1 MNPSSPLYEVESSM
15 ERHAG
20 GAMAL
25 RGLIAVVLGAIAIRK
40 PDVALGAFVLIV
52 AIYAFAD
59 GVIDFV
65 LAARFGRAGLRW
77 GWFLLEG
84 IASVALGCL
93 ALAFPG
99 LTIVTLVVLIAL
111 RAIALGVFQVVTAF
125 MSRWDW
131 RWLLGLTGILS
142 AVLGIMLLANPATG
156 SVALV
161 WAIGLYAIV
170 SGVALFALG
179 LRMLS
184 ASRHETPTTHA
195 HTSP

>member
-1 MNPSSPLYEVESSM
+1 
-15 ERHAG
+15 
-20 GAMAL
+20 MAL

-59 GVIDFV
+59 GIIDFV

-111 RAIALGVFQVVTAF
+111 RAIALGIFQVVTAF
-125 MSRWDW
+125 SSSWDW
-131 RWLLGLTGILS
+131 RWLLGLTGVLS
-142 AVLGIMLLANPATG
+142 AVLGIMLLANPSTG

-184 ASRHETPTTHA
+184 ASRHERPTTHA
-195 HTSP
+195 HASP